1 MKAKVKLSRE
11 AEVIDGKKREREDEK
26 DINIYME
33 NVLCVQYRLCQHVLC
48 NTPLML
54 LVELNVLS

>member
-11 AEVIDGKKREREDEK
+11 VEVIDGKKKERGEER

-33 NVLCVQYRLCQHVLC
+33 NILCVQYRLCQHSV
-48 NTPLML
+48 
-54 LVELNVLS
+54 